1 MTVPDT
7 HYVDAGG
14 LRIAYQQWGSGPPC
28 LIVPALISNVEIAWE
43 HELYRRTLERLGRF
57 MTCVMFDKRGIG
69 LSDRFDGVPT
79 LAQRIEDISCVM
91 DAVGWER
98 AHLHGTSEGA
108 LMAQLFAA
116 NHPERVLSVGLLNSI
131 VPHQYRRQ
139 IRTRVEDGDALIA
152 STQETV
158 GRFLT
163 MASTWGED
171 ATFMV
176 NFELPSQNGNEGVSR
191 WMARLC
197 RFSASPNDFLKQLE
211 SIVTLDAGDAP
222 ERIQAPTQVTHVK
235 GDRVLPV
242 AGGRVLASIIPGATY
257 LEIEGDDHM
266 AWCMP
271 NWLDT
276 TDSYIEF
283 ATGQSTHSTVTRKFA
298 SVLFTD
304 IVNSTRQS
312 STVGD
317 TSWRETLEGHDRV
330 TRDLIDR
337 HGGRVVKSTGDGLL
351 AVFDVPSQ
359 AVSCAADM
367 LRSLADIGIA
377 IRAGVHAGEI
387 ELLDDGDI
395 TGIAVNLAA
404 RVEQQ
409 AADGE
414 LWVSST
420 VRDMMLGGS
429 TTFVDRGHHE
439 LKGIDDQWRLYSVA
453 APEGL
458 PQR

>member
-1 MTVPDT
+1 MAMALPETR
-7 HYVDAGG
+7 YADAGD
-14 LRIAYQQWGSGPPC
+14 LRIAYQRWGSGPPC
-28 LIVPALISNVEIAWE
+28 LIIPALISNVEIHWE
-43 HELYRRTLERLGRF
+43 HELFRRTLERMGRF

-69 LSDRFDGVPT
+69 LSDRFDGTPT
-79 LAQRIEDISCVM
+79 LEQRIADISAVM
-91 DAVGWER
+91 DAIGWER

-108 LMAQLFAA
+108 LMAQLYAA

-131 VPHQYRRQ
+131 VPHNYRRQ
-139 IRTRVEDGDALIA
+139 IRDHVEDGDPPLAT
-152 STQETV
+152 TQEIV
-158 GRFLT
+158 ERFLK
-163 MASTWGED
+163 MAETWGED
-171 ATFMV
+171 ATYMID
-176 NFELPSQNGNEGVSR
+176 FELPSQNGNEGVSR
-191 WMARLC
+191 WVARLC
-197 RFSASPNDFLKQLE
+197 RFAASPNDFTKQLG

-222 ERIQAPTQVTHVK
+222 ERIQARTHVAHVK

-242 AGGRVLASIIPGATY
+242 AGSRVLVSAIPDAQYMEIAGA
-257 LEIEGDDHM
+257 DHF

-271 NWLDT
+271 HWRTYLDA
-276 TDSYIEF
+276 YIEF
-283 ATGQSTHSTVTRKFA
+283 ATGQAPHTTVSRKF
-298 SVLFTD
+298 SSILFTD

-317 TSWRETLEGHDRV
+317 TAWRETLEGHDRV

-359 AVSCAADM
+359 AVSCGMEM
-367 LRSLADIGIA
+367 LDSLSSLGIA

-404 RVEQQ
+404 RVEQR

-429 TTFVDRGHHE
+429 IAFTDRGQHE
-439 LKGIDDQWRLYSVA
+439 LKGIDGEWRLYSVA
-453 APEGL
+453 GA
-458 PQR
+458 

>member
-1 MTVPDT
+1 MTVPET
-7 HYVDAGG
+7 HYADAGG

-79 LAQRIEDISCVM
+79 LDQRIGDMSCVM

-116 NHPERVLSVGLLNSI
+116 DHPERVLSVGLLNSI
-131 VPHQYRRQ
+131 VPHNYRRQ
-139 IRTRVEDGDALIA
+139 IRALVEEGDAPIA
-152 STQETV
+152 STQETID
-158 GRFLT
+158 RFLT
-163 MASTWGED
+163 MAETWGED
-171 ATFMV
+171 ATYMI

-197 RFSASPNDFLKQLE
+197 RFSASPNDFTKQLG
-211 SIVTLDAGDAP
+211 SIVALDAGDAP
-222 ERIQAPTQVTHVK
+222 ERIQAPTQIAHVK

-242 AGGRVLASIIPGATY
+242 AGGRVLASVIPDATY
-257 LEIEGDDHM
+257 LELAGDDHF

-271 NWLDT
+271 NWREYVDA
-276 TDSYIEF
+276 YIEF
-283 ATGQSTHSTVTRKFA
+283 ATGRSPHSTVTRKFA

-312 STVGD
+312 SQVGD
-317 TSWRETLEGHDRV
+317 SSWRETLEGHDRV

-351 AVFDVPSQ
+351 AIFDVPSQ
-359 AVSCAADM
+359 AVTCATDM
-367 LRSLADIGIA
+367 LHSLSSLGIA

-387 ELLDDGDI
+387 EVLDDGDI

-404 RVEQQ
+404 RVEQR

-420 VRDMMLGGS
+420 VRDMMLGGV
-429 TTFVDRGHHE
+429 TTFVDRGQHE
-439 LKGIDDQWRLYSVA
+439 LKGIDGEWRLYSVA
-453 APEGL
+453 GA
-458 PQR
+458 

>member
-1 MTVPDT
+1 MAVPET
-7 HYVDAGG
+7 HYADAGG
-14 LRIAYQQWGSGPPC
+14 LRIGYQMWGSGPPC
-28 LIVPALISNVEIAWE
+28 LIIPALISNVEIAWE
-43 HELYRRTLERLGRF
+43 HELYRRTMERMGRF
-57 MTCVMFDKRGIG
+57 MTCVWFDKRGIG
-69 LSDRFDGVPT
+69 LSDRFDGSPT
-79 LAQRIEDISCVM
+79 LEQRIDDITCVM
-91 DAVGWER
+91 DAVGWDR

-116 NHPERVLSVGLLNSI
+116 NYPERVLSVGLLNSI
-131 VPHQYRRQ
+131 VPHKYRREV
-139 IRTRVEDGDALIA
+139 RARVEDDDAPIA
-152 STQETV
+152 GTRETV
-158 GRFLT
+158 DRFLKI
-163 MASTWGED
+163 ADTWGED

-176 NFELPSQNGNEGVSR
+176 NYELPSQNGNEGVSR

-197 RFSASPNDFLKQLE
+197 RFSASPKDFRKQLE
-211 SIVTLDAGDAP
+211 SLVALDAGDAP

-257 LEIEGDDHM
+257 LEIAGDDHF

-271 NWLDT
+271 NWREMLDA
-276 TDSYIEF
+276 YIEF

-304 IVNSTRQS
+304 IVNSTRRS

-330 TRDLIDR
+330 ARDLIDR
-337 HGGRVVKSTGDGLL
+337 HNGRVVKSTGDGLL
-351 AVFDVPSQ
+351 AMFDVPSQ
-359 AVSCAADM
+359 AVSCGVDM
-367 LRSLADIGIA
+367 LHALADIGIA
-377 IRAGVHAGEI
+377 IRAGAHAGEI
-387 ELLDDGDI
+387 EVLDDGDI

-404 RVEQQ
+404 RVEQK
-409 AADGE
+409 AGDGE

-439 LKGIDDQWRLYSVA
+439 LKGIDDQWRLYSVG
-453 APEGL
+453 PS
-458 PQR
+458 